1 MEPDILHSFQNF
13 IIGVAERV
21 WVKHRARFQGRK
33 LVPAA
38 YMLLVFSPQQ
48 VRRLLRDHR
57 RPNRRLSLG
66 FPHCQLAFHSVV
78 SSQRS
83 SLTQHPNSPGKGK
96 GIPAPQTG
104 VSSGKYAA
112 RNPLFSASIRYGPR
126 FSFGRSFLPFLQ
138 LRGLV
143 PMSWVG
149 QKQAFFDQLFKSMWM
164 PRPL

>member
-1 MEPDILHSFQNF
+1 MELDILHSFQNF
-13 IIGVAERV
+13 IIGAAERV
-21 WVKHRARFQGRK
+21 WVKHHARFQGRK

-48 VRRLLRDHR
+48 VRCLLRDRR

-66 FPHCQLAFHSVV
+66 LPHCQLAFHSVV

-104 VSSGKYAA
+104 GQFREICRQES
-112 RNPLFSASIRYGPR
+112 
-126 FSFGRSFLPFLQ
+126 SFLCIHQ
-138 LRGLV
+138 V
-143 PMSWVG
+143 
-149 QKQAFFDQLFKSMWM
+149 QAKVLLWQELPSISPASGACTHELDWSEAGVF
-164 PRPL
+164 